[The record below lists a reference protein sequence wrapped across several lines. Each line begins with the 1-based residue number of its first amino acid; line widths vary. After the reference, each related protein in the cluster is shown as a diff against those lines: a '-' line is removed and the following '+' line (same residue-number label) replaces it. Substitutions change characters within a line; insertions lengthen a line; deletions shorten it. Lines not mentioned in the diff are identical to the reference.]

1 MSKPLASL
9 KGTSQVACVVVANVP
24 RMKEEFVRAA
34 AEQGPSS
41 SAQEDVLFQSCIR
54 LVSLLL
60 VVAAC
65 GGDSTTTTS
74 DTTTTTTAVT
84 TTTTAVVDQNFPATV
99 TAANGEVVI
108 PARPEAIVSL
118 SATATEMLFA
128 IGAGDQVVAVDS
140 LSNHPP
146 EAPITD
152 LAAFTPSAEAVA
164 SYSPDLVV
172 ISFDTN
178 DLLAGLTQLE
188 IPTLL
193 LPAAATIEEVWTQF
207 GALGTATGNVDET
220 AAAVAAIQADL
231 AEVVAGADLGG
242 TTLTYYYEL
251 DPSYFSVT
259 SSTFIGSLIGQ
270 LGLQNIADPAD
281 ADGAAF
287 GFPQLTAEFI
297 IAADP
302 DLILLAD
309 TLCCAQNATA
319 VAARPG
325 WEGMKAVVSGG
336 VVELN
341 DDIASRWG
349 PRIVD
354 LLSQIARAASELAA
368 TS

>member
-1 MSKPLASL
+1 
-9 KGTSQVACVVVANVP
+9 
-24 RMKEEFVRAA
+24 
-34 AEQGPSS
+34 
-41 SAQEDVLFQSCIR
+41 LFKNRIR

-65 GGDSTTTTS
+65 GGDATTTTS
-74 DTTTTTTAVT
+74 DTTTTTVAATT
-84 TTTTAVVDQNFPATV
+84 TTTTAVADQNFPATV
-99 TAANGEVVI
+99 TAANGAVVI
-108 PARPEAIVSL
+108 PERPDAIVSL

-128 IGAGDQVVAVDS
+128 LGAGDQVVAVDS
-140 LSNHPP
+140 LSNYPP
-146 EAPITD
+146 EAPVTD

-164 SYSPDLVV
+164 SYAPDLVV

-193 LPAAATIEEVWTQF
+193 MPAAATLQEVWAQF
-207 GALGTATGNVDET
+207 AALGAATGNVDET
-220 AAAVAAIQADL
+220 AEVVAAIQADL

-242 TTLTYYYEL
+242 ETLTYYYEL

-297 IAADP
+297 VAADP
-302 DLILLAD
+302 SLILLAD
-309 TLCCAQNATA
+309 TLCCAQNSAA

-325 WEGMKAVVSGG
+325 WEAMKAVVGGG

-354 LLSQIARAASELAA
+354 LLSQIAGAASELAA
-368 TS
+368 AA

>member
-1 MSKPLASL
+1 
-9 KGTSQVACVVVANVP
+9 
-24 RMKEEFVRAA
+24 
-34 AEQGPSS
+34 
-41 SAQEDVLFQSCIR
+41 LFKNRIR

-60 VVAAC
+60 VLAAC
-65 GGDSTTTTS
+65 GGDATTTTS
-74 DTTTTTTAVT
+74 EATTTTTAVT
-84 TTTTAVVDQNFPATV
+84 TATTTAAPDQNFPATV
-99 TAANGEVVI
+99 TVANGEVVI
-108 PARPEAIVSL
+108 PERPDAIVSL

-146 EAPITD
+146 EAPVTD

-178 DLLAGLTQLE
+178 DLLAGLTQLD

-193 LPAAATIEEVWTQF
+193 MPAAATLDDVWAQF
-207 GALGTATGNVDET
+207 GALGAASGNIDET
-220 AAAVAAIQADL
+220 AEVVAAIQSDL
-231 AEVVAGADLGG
+231 DEVVAGTDLGG
-242 TTLTYYYEL
+242 EALTYYYEL

-259 SSTFIGSLIGQ
+259 SATFIGSLIGQ
-270 LGLQNIADPAD
+270 IGLQNIADPAD

-309 TLCCAQNATA
+309 TLCCEQNAAA

-325 WEGMKAVVSGG
+325 WEAMKAVVDGG

-341 DDIASRWG
+341 DDVASRWG

-354 LLSQIARAASELAA
+354 LLSQIAGAASDVTA
-368 TS
+368 SS

>member
-1 MSKPLASL
+1 M
-9 KGTSQVACVVVANVP
+9 
-24 RMKEEFVRAA
+24 
-34 AEQGPSS
+34 
-41 SAQEDVLFQSCIR
+41 R
-54 LVSLLL
+54 LLGLLL
-60 VVAAC
+60 VLAAC
-65 GGDSTTTTS
+65 GGDAATTTS
-74 DTTTTTTAVT
+74 ETTTTAADIT
-84 TTTTAVVDQNFPATV
+84 TTSTAGPDQNFPATV
-99 TAANGEVVI
+99 IAANGEVVI
-108 PARPEAIVSL
+108 PERPEAIVSL

-128 IGAGDQVVAVDS
+128 IGAGDQVVAVDN
-140 LSNHPP
+140 LSNYPP
-146 EAPITD
+146 EAPVTD

-172 ISFDTN
+172 ISFDAN

-193 LPAAATIEEVWTQF
+193 MPAAATLEEVWAQF
-207 GALGTATGNVDET
+207 GVLGAATGNVDET
-220 AAAVAAIQADL
+220 SEVVVAIQTDL
-231 AEVVAGADLGG
+231 DEVVVGTDLGG
-242 TTLTYYYEL
+242 EALTYYYEL
-251 DPSYFSVT
+251 SETYFSAT

-270 LGLQNIADPAD
+270 LGLVNIADPAD

-309 TLCCAQNATA
+309 TLCCGQNAAA

-325 WEGMKAVVSGG
+325 WEAMQAVAGGG

-341 DDIASRWG
+341 DDVASRWG

-368 TS
+368 AA

>member
-1 MSKPLASL
+1 
-9 KGTSQVACVVVANVP
+9 
-24 RMKEEFVRAA
+24 
-34 AEQGPSS
+34 
-41 SAQEDVLFQSCIR
+41 LFKNRIR

-60 VVAAC
+60 VLAAC
-65 GGDSTTTTS
+65 GGDATTTTS
-74 DTTTTTTAVT
+74 EATTTTAVT
-84 TTTTAVVDQNFPATV
+84 TATTAAAPDQNFPATV
-99 TAANGEVVI
+99 TVANGEVVI
-108 PARPEAIVSL
+108 PERPDAIVSL

-146 EAPITD
+146 EAPVTD

-178 DLLAGLTQLE
+178 DLLAGLTQLD

-193 LPAAATIEEVWTQF
+193 MPAAATLDDVWAQF
-207 GALGTATGNVDET
+207 GALGAASGNIDET
-220 AAAVAAIQADL
+220 AEVVAAIQSDL
-231 AEVVAGADLGG
+231 DEVVAGTDLGG
-242 TTLTYYYEL
+242 EVLTYYYEL

-259 SSTFIGSLIGQ
+259 SATFIGSLIGQ
-270 LGLQNIADPAD
+270 IGLQNIADPAD

-309 TLCCAQNATA
+309 TLCCEQNAAA

-325 WEGMKAVVSGG
+325 WEAMKAVVDGG

-341 DDIASRWG
+341 DDVASRWG

-354 LLSQIARAASELAA
+354 LLSQIAGAASDVTA
-368 TS
+368 SS

>member
-1 MSKPLASL
+1 MFK
-9 KGTSQVACVVVANVP
+9 N
-24 RMKEEFVRAA
+24 RM
-34 AEQGPSS
+34 
-41 SAQEDVLFQSCIR
+41 R
-54 LVSLLL
+54 LLSLLL
-60 VVAAC
+60 VLAAC
-65 GGDSTTTTS
+65 GGDAVTTTIATTTT
-74 DTTTTTTAVT
+74 TTVVATTTTTAVP
-84 TTTTAVVDQNFPATV
+84 DQNFPATV
-99 TAANGEVVI
+99 IAANGEVVI
-108 PARPEAIVSL
+108 PERPEAIVSL

-140 LSNHPP
+140 LSNYPP
-146 EAPITD
+146 EAPVTD

-188 IPTLL
+188 IPTLSM
-193 LPAAATIEEVWTQF
+193 PAAATIEEVWAQF
-207 GALGTATGNVDET
+207 AALGAASGNVDET
-220 AAAVAAIQADL
+220 AAVVAAIQADL
-231 AEVVAGADLGG
+231 AEVVAGTDLGG
-242 TTLTYYYEL
+242 RTLSYYYEL

-270 LGLQNIADPAD
+270 LGLLNIADPAD

-309 TLCCAQNATA
+309 TLCCAQNAAA
-319 VAARPG
+319 VAVRPG
-325 WEGMKAVVSGG
+325 WEGMKAVAGSG

-341 DDIASRWG
+341 DDVASRWG

-354 LLSQIARAASELAA
+354 LLSQIAGAAGELAA
-368 TS
+368 AA

>member
-1 MSKPLASL
+1 
-9 KGTSQVACVVVANVP
+9 
-24 RMKEEFVRAA
+24 
-34 AEQGPSS
+34 
-41 SAQEDVLFQSCIR
+41 LFKNRIR

-60 VVAAC
+60 VLAAC
-65 GGDSTTTTS
+65 GGDATTTTS
-74 DTTTTTTAVT
+74 EATTTTAVT
-84 TTTTAVVDQNFPATV
+84 TATTAAAPDQNFPATV
-99 TAANGEVVI
+99 TVANGEVVI
-108 PARPEAIVSL
+108 PERPDAIVSL

-146 EAPITD
+146 EAPVTD

-178 DLLAGLTQLE
+178 DLLAGLTQLD

-193 LPAAATIEEVWTQF
+193 MPAAATLDDVWAQF
-207 GALGTATGNVDET
+207 GALGAASGNIDET
-220 AAAVAAIQADL
+220 AEVVAAIQSDL
-231 AEVVAGADLGG
+231 DEVVAGTHLAGEV
-242 TTLTYYYEL
+242 LTYYYEL

-259 SSTFIGSLIGQ
+259 SATFIGSLIGQ
-270 LGLQNIADPAD
+270 IGIQNIADPAD

-309 TLCCAQNATA
+309 TLCCEQNAAA

-325 WEGMKAVVSGG
+325 WEAMKAVVDGG

-341 DDIASRWG
+341 DDVASRWG

-354 LLSQIARAASELAA
+354 LLSQIAGAASDVTA
-368 TS
+368 SS

>member
-1 MSKPLASL
+1 
-9 KGTSQVACVVVANVP
+9 
-24 RMKEEFVRAA
+24 MKEEFVRAA

-41 SAQEDVLFQSCIR
+41 SVQEDVLFKNRIG
-54 LVSLLL
+54 LLSLIL
-60 VVAAC
+60 VVVAC
-65 GGDSTTTTS
+65 NGGATTPTEGTSTTTAVIATTTTS
-74 DTTTTTTAVT
+74 PPTE
-84 TTTTAVVDQNFPATV
+84 QSFPADV

-108 PARPEAIVSL
+108 PERPEAIVSL

-140 LSNHPP
+140 LSNYPE
-146 EAPITD
+146 EAPVTD

-172 ISFDTN
+172 IAFDTN
-178 DLLAGLTQLE
+178 DLLAGLAELE

-193 LPAAATIEEVWTQF
+193 MPAAATLEEVWAQLA
-207 GALGTATGNVDET
+207 ALGTATGNSDQT
-220 AAAVAAIQADL
+220 G
-231 AEVVAGADLGG
+231 EVVAALQSDLNEVVQGTDLGG
-242 TTLTYYYEL
+242 EALSYYYEL
-251 DPSYFSVT
+251 DPSYFSAT
-259 SSTFIGSLIGQ
+259 SATFIGSLIGQ

-287 GFPQLTAEFI
+287 GFPQLTAEAI

-309 TLCCAQNATA
+309 TLCCGQNAAT

-325 WEGMKAVVSGG
+325 WESMKAVVGNG

-341 DDIASRWG
+341 DDVASRWG

-354 LLSQIARAASELAA
+354 LLSQIAEAAADVAAS
-368 TS
+368 S

>member
-1 MSKPLASL
+1 M
-9 KGTSQVACVVVANVP
+9 
-24 RMKEEFVRAA
+24 
-34 AEQGPSS
+34 
-41 SAQEDVLFQSCIR
+41 LFRNRFR
-54 LVSLLL
+54 LLSILL
-60 VVAAC
+60 VLVAC
-65 GGDSTTTTS
+65 GGDATITTSETPTTTTAVA
-74 DTTTTTTAVT
+74 TTTTTAV
-84 TTTTAVVDQNFPATV
+84 ADQNFPATV
-99 TAANGEVVI
+99 TVANGEVVI
-108 PARPEAIVSL
+108 PERPDAIVSL

-140 LSNHPP
+140 LSNYPP
-146 EAPITD
+146 EAPVTD

-172 ISFDTN
+172 ISFDAN
-178 DLLAGLTQLE
+178 DLLAGLTQLD

-193 LPAAATIEEVWTQF
+193 MPAAATLEDVWAQF
-207 GALGTATGNVDET
+207 GVLGTATGNVDET
-220 AAAVAAIQADL
+220 AEVVATIQTDL
-231 AEVVAGADLGG
+231 AEVVAGSDLGDA
-242 TTLTYYYEL
+242 TLTYYYEL
-251 DPSYFSVT
+251 SETYFSAT

-309 TLCCAQNATA
+309 TLCCGQTAAA

-325 WEGMKAVVSGG
+325 WETMSAVVGGG

-354 LLSQIARAASELAA
+354 LLSQIAGAASEFAA
-368 TS
+368 AA

>member
-1 MSKPLASL
+1 
-9 KGTSQVACVVVANVP
+9 
-24 RMKEEFVRAA
+24 
-34 AEQGPSS
+34 
-41 SAQEDVLFQSCIR
+41 LFKNRIR
-54 LVSLLL
+54 LLSLLL
-60 VVAAC
+60 VLAAC
-65 GGDSTTTTS
+65 GGDATTTTG
-74 DTTTTTTAVT
+74 DTRTTTTTPT
-84 TTTTAVVDQNFPATV
+84 TSTTAVPDQSFPATV

-108 PARPEAIVSL
+108 PERPDAIVSL

-140 LSNHPP
+140 LSNYPP
-146 EAPITD
+146 EAPVTD

-193 LPAAATIEEVWTQF
+193 MPAAATLEDVWAQF
-207 GALGTATGNVDET
+207 TALGAATGNVDET
-220 AAAVAAIQADL
+220 AEVVAAIQADL
-231 AEVVAGADLGG
+231 AEVVAGTDLGG
-242 TTLTYYYEL
+242 ETLTYYYEL
-251 DPSYFSVT
+251 SATYFSVT

-287 GFPQLTAEFI
+287 GFPQLTPEFI

-309 TLCCAQNATA
+309 TLCCAQNAAA

-325 WEGMKAVVSGG
+325 WEGMKAVLGGG

-354 LLSQIARAASELAA
+354 LLSQIAGAASELAA
-368 TS
+368 AA

>member
-1 MSKPLASL
+1 
-9 KGTSQVACVVVANVP
+9 
-24 RMKEEFVRAA
+24 
-34 AEQGPSS
+34 
-41 SAQEDVLFQSCIR
+41 LFKNRIR

-60 VVAAC
+60 VLAAC
-65 GGDSTTTTS
+65 GGDATTTTS
-74 DTTTTTTAVT
+74 EATTTTAVT
-84 TTTTAVVDQNFPATV
+84 TATTAAAPDQNFPATV
-99 TAANGEVVI
+99 TVANGEVVI
-108 PARPEAIVSL
+108 PERPDAIVSL

-146 EAPITD
+146 EAPVTD

-178 DLLAGLTQLE
+178 DLLAGLTQLD

-193 LPAAATIEEVWTQF
+193 MPAAATLDDVWAQF
-207 GALGTATGNVDET
+207 GALGAASGNIDET
-220 AAAVAAIQADL
+220 AEVVAAIQSDL
-231 AEVVAGADLGG
+231 DEVVAGTHLAGEV
-242 TTLTYYYEL
+242 LTYYYEL

-259 SSTFIGSLIGQ
+259 SATFIGSLIGQ
-270 LGLQNIADPAD
+270 IGLQNIADPAD

-309 TLCCAQNATA
+309 TLCCEQNAAA

-325 WEGMKAVVSGG
+325 WEAMKAVVDGG
-336 VVELN
+336 VIELN
-341 DDIASRWG
+341 DDVASRWG

-354 LLSQIARAASELAA
+354 LLSQIAEAASDVAA
-368 TS
+368 SS

>member
-1 MSKPLASL
+1 
-9 KGTSQVACVVVANVP
+9 
-24 RMKEEFVRAA
+24 
-34 AEQGPSS
+34 
-41 SAQEDVLFQSCIR
+41 
-54 LVSLLL
+54 
-60 VVAAC
+60 
-65 GGDSTTTTS
+65 
-74 DTTTTTTAVT
+74 
-84 TTTTAVVDQNFPATV
+84 
-99 TAANGEVVI
+99 
-108 PARPEAIVSL
+108 
-118 SATATEMLFA
+118 MLFA

-146 EAPITD
+146 EAPVTD

-178 DLLAGLTQLE
+178 DLLAGLTQLD

-193 LPAAATIEEVWTQF
+193 MPAAATLDDVWAQF
-207 GALGTATGNVDET
+207 GALGAASGNIDET
-220 AAAVAAIQADL
+220 AEVVAAIQSDL
-231 AEVVAGADLGG
+231 DEVVAGTDLGG
-242 TTLTYYYEL
+242 EVLTYYYEL

-259 SSTFIGSLIGQ
+259 SATFIGSLIGQ
-270 LGLQNIADPAD
+270 IGLQNIADPAD

-309 TLCCAQNATA
+309 TLCCEQNAAA

-325 WEGMKAVVSGG
+325 WEAMKAVVDGG

-341 DDIASRWG
+341 DDVASRWG

-354 LLSQIARAASELAA
+354 LLSQIAGAASDVTA
-368 TS
+368 SS

>member
-1 MSKPLASL
+1 
-9 KGTSQVACVVVANVP
+9 
-24 RMKEEFVRAA
+24 
-34 AEQGPSS
+34 
-41 SAQEDVLFQSCIR
+41 LFKNRIR
-54 LVSLLL
+54 LLSLLL
-60 VVAAC
+60 VLAAC
-65 GGDSTTTTS
+65 GGDATTTTS

-84 TTTTAVVDQNFPATV
+84 TTTTSAAPDQSFPATV

-108 PARPEAIVSL
+108 PERPEAIVSL

-140 LSNHPP
+140 LSNYPP
-146 EAPITD
+146 QAPVTD

-164 SYSPDLVV
+164 SYAPDLVV

-193 LPAAATIEEVWTQF
+193 LPAAATLEDVWAQF
-207 GALGTATGNVDET
+207 GALGAATGHVDESAT
-220 AAAVAAIQADL
+220 AVAGIQADL
-231 AEVVAGADLGG
+231 ADVVAGVDLGG
-242 TTLTYYYEL
+242 ATLTYYYEL
-251 DPSYFSVT
+251 SETYFSAT

-281 ADGAAF
+281 ADGASF
-287 GFPQLTAEFI
+287 GFPQLTPEFI

-309 TLCCAQNATA
+309 TLCCAQTAAT

-325 WEGMKAVVSGG
+325 WEGMKAVLSGG

-354 LLSQIARAASELAA
+354 LLSQIAGAASELAA
-368 TS
+368 AA